1 MKRLLFIAPAVA
13 FVALLAAFFVGL
25 RRDPSVLP
33 SQLVG
38 KPVPAFSLPPVQPG
52 EPGLAHTEFT
62 GEPKLLNIFA
72 SWCAACRIEHPYLM
86 RLRAYGV
93 PIHGLD
99 WKDEP
104 EKGAAWLEQFG
115 DPYIRSGNDRT
126 GRTGIDLGVTGA
138 PETFVIDG
146 KGRVR
151 YRHVG
156 VVTPQVWEDTIKPL
170 MDKLRQE
177 S

>member
-1 MKRLLFIAPAVA
+1 MKRLLFIVPAL
-13 FVALLAAFFVGL
+13 ALVVLLVGFYKGL
-25 RRDPSVLP
+25 SRDPSILP
-33 SQLVG
+33 SQLID
-38 KPVPAFSLPPVQPG
+38 KPVPAFNLPPVKPG
-52 EPGLAHTEFT
+52 EAGLAHTEFT

-99 WKDEP
+99 WKDDP
-104 EKGAAWLEQFG
+104 AAGAAWLEQFG
-115 DPYIRSGNDRT
+115 DPYIRTGNDRS
-126 GRTGIDLGVTGA
+126 GRAGIDLGVTGA

-170 MDKLRQE
+170 MDKLRTE

>member
-1 MKRLLFIAPAVA
+1 MKRLLFLLPAAGLAAVLVA
-13 FVALLAAFFVGL
+13 FFIGL
-25 RRDPSVLP
+25 GRDPSVLP
-33 SQLVG
+33 SQLID
-38 KPVPAFSLPPVQPG
+38 KPIPAFSLPPVRPG
-52 EPGLAHTEFT
+52 DIGLQHTEFT

-72 SWCAACRIEHPYLM
+72 SWCGACRIEHPYLM
-86 RLRAYGV
+86 RLRAQGV

-99 WKDEP
+99 WKDAP
-104 EKGAAWLEQFG
+104 EKGAAWLEQYG
-115 DPYIRSGNDRT
+115 DPYIRAGNDLS
-126 GRTGIDLGVTGA
+126 GRAGIDLGVTGA

-146 KGRVR
+146 QGRVR

-156 VVTPQVWEDTIKPL
+156 VVTPEVWEKTIRPL

>member
-13 FVALLAAFFVGL
+13 FLALLGAFFLGL
-25 RRDPSVLP
+25 GRDPSILP
-33 SQLVG
+33 SQLID

-52 EPGLAHTEFT
+52 KPGLEHTEFT
-62 GEPKLLNIFA
+62 GEPKLLNVFA

-104 EKGAAWLEQFG
+104 ADGAAWLDQFG
-115 DPYIRSGNDRT
+115 DPYLRAGNDRT

-156 VVTPQVWEDTIKPL
+156 VITPQVWEETIKPL